1 MKKNTITKMIAVSA
15 VLAITMVSLGGCDDT
30 SAASSKSVSSEQA
43 VSAADDVSVSFDET
57 DTSSDTAFDDS
68 IYDYYH
74 HEDFDYYELSEIDGH
89 IIDCG
94 GNAGAS
100 DCFIVTDDY
109 KVYHNQYIGGVEYFC
124 TLNGEY
130 ESLVPLGGVRENCL
144 ITLNKDGSYTA
155 YYADG
160 ENGYSVDFK
169 IDNMVSYSA
178 GNNSLSVYTLDDGV
192 VNCTN
197 ILKDGTVETDHEK
210 VNFDGASNSGYKW
223 YSVFYTWDCFVDNDG
238 KLFYLSG
245 GNVLDMYGGE
255 NVDKFL
261 GGEAPTSGFYCTQTG
276 DSANVYYQ
284 EASEEYDK
292 YGERHAVAMP
302 EGYSVDDIKSFYCR
316 TSKEVFIVTSD
327 DCIWK
332 CGNATADGAVFE
344 KDERLSELNQGGNI
358 KAMSVYDRSGI
369 AFVGTNNKLY
379 TFN

>member
-192 VNCTN
+192 VNCTK

-238 KLFYLSG
+238 KISSWA
-245 GNVLDMYGGE
+245 E
-255 NVDKFL
+255 KR
-261 GGEAPTSGFYCTQTG
+261 PH
-276 DSANVYYQ
+276 
-284 EASEEYDK
+284 
-292 YGERHAVAMP
+292 R
-302 EGYSVDDIKSFYCR
+302 
-316 TSKEVFIVTSD
+316 VFTAH
-327 DCIWK
+327 K
-332 CGNATADGAVFE
+332 QATAPMFIIKRHRKNMISTVKDTLLLCRRDILSMILSLSIAVHRKRF
-344 KDERLSELNQGGNI
+344 S
-358 KAMSVYDRSGI
+358 
-369 AFVGTNNKLY
+369 
-379 TFN
+379 